1 MLMQTR
7 KCRNKTYHPYID
19 DYIDGCRN
27 RTIIVGNDMLLTCD
41 IVDET
46 LNNTNVFI
54 DVEKIDKAV
63 ELTERYFEIKLFDWE
78 LFLFALIHC
87 YYPESDTV
95 VFDEYIIMMGRGN
108 GKNGFI
114 SPVTWYLT
122 THYHGIKEYNIDIIA
137 NSEDQAETSFM
148 DIYNVLE
155 KFWSNPRNLK
165 KFFYKSLEKIKN
177 LKTGS
182 VIRYHTS
189 NAKTKDGK
197 RSACLIFDEIHEYV
211 NYAMIN
217 VFTSGFGKRKHSRVF
232 KITTN
237 GHVRDGV
244 LDKELA
250 ICNDILKGIIKNSK
264 TLPLL
269 YRVDSEEE
277 IKNPQMWHKANPSLK
292 YLPILQDTMNKEFQ
306 KMEYDEEIKSEF
318 FTKRMNWPRSNK
330 EVAVT
335 DYDKNVVPTNR
346 PLPDLT
352 GWSCTVGID
361 YAAIN
366 DWASV
371 NYHFKRGD
379 ERFDIN
385 HSWLCLQSKDL
396 NRLKVPWQEW
406 GGDVLQY
413 ITLVDDVSIN
423 PELIAEHISTMAQI
437 YNIKKI
443 ALDNNRYA
451 LVASALKK
459 IGYDAKE
466 NKNVVLVRPN
476 DIYKVQTVIDDCFT
490 RHLFTWGDYPP
501 LRWAV
506 NNAKKLSAGKKE
518 GTETGNYYYG
528 KIEPKSRKT
537 DPFMALV
544 HSMTIES
551 ELEGGTCQYDD
562 IPVIM

>member
-1 MLMQTR
+1 MAILMQTR
-7 KCRNKTYHPYID
+7 KCNYHPYID
-19 DYIDGCRN
+19 EYIDGCRN
-27 RTIIVGNDMLLTCD
+27 GTIVVGNDILLACD
-41 IVDET
+41 IVEEK
-46 LNNTNVFI
+46 LNNPDVFI
-54 DVEKIDKAV
+54 DTEKIDKAI

-78 LFLFALIHC
+78 LFIFALIHC
-87 YYPESDTV
+87 YYVSTDTV
-95 VFDEYIIMMGRGN
+95 VFDEFIIMMGRGD

-114 SPVTWYLT
+114 SPVAWYLT
-122 THYHGIKEYNIDIIA
+122 THYHGIKEYNVDIIA

-155 KFWSNPRNLK
+155 RYWGKLK

-197 RSACLIFDEIHEYV
+197 RSACLIFDEIHEYMT
-211 NYAMIN
+211 YAMIN

-250 ICNDILKGIIKNSK
+250 ICSDILKGIIKNSK

-277 IKNPQMWHKANPSLK
+277 IKNPLMWHKPCPSLK
-292 YLPILQDTMNKEFQ
+292 YLPVLQDTMNKEFA

-318 FTKRMNWPRSNK
+318 YTKRMNWPRSNK

-335 DYDKNVVPTNR
+335 DYDKNIVPTNR
-346 PLPDLT
+346 PLPDMT

-361 YAAIN
+361 YAQIN

-423 PELIAEHISTMAQI
+423 PELIAEHITTMAQT

-459 IGYDAKE
+459 IGFDAKE

-506 NNAKKLSAGKKE
+506 NNTKKMSAGKKE
-518 GTETGNYYYG
+518 GTETGNYYYA
-528 KIEPKSRKT
+528 KIESKSRKT

-544 HSMTIES
+544 HAMTIES

>member
-1 MLMQTR
+1 MTM
-7 KCRNKTYHPYID
+7 KCREKDYHPYID
-19 DYIDGCRN
+19 NYIDGCRN
-27 RTIIVGNDMLLTCD
+27 GTIVVGKDILLACD
-41 IVDET
+41 LVEEK
-46 LNNTNVFI
+46 LNNPDVFI
-54 DVEKIDKAV
+54 DFEKIDKAV

-87 YYPESDTV
+87 YYTSNDTV
-95 VFDEYIIMMGRGN
+95 VFDEYEIMMGRGN

-114 SPVTWYLT
+114 SPVAWYLT
-122 THYHGIKEYNIDIIA
+122 THYHGIKSYNIDIIA
-137 NSEDQAETSFM
+137 NSEDQAGTSFE
-148 DIYNVLE
+148 DIYVVL
-155 KFWSNPRNLK
+155 KDNWTKLK
-165 KFFYKSLEKIKN
+165 KFFYKSLELIRN

-182 VIRYHTS
+182 VIKYHTS

-197 RSACLIFDEIHEYV
+197 RSACLIFDEIHEYQT
-211 NYAMIN
+211 YAMIN

-244 LDKELA
+244 LDKELR

-269 YRVDSEEE
+269 YRVESEAE
-277 IKNPQMWHKANPSLK
+277 IKDPNMWHKANPSLK
-292 YLPILQDTMNKEFQ
+292 YLPVLLDTMQKEFA

-318 FTKRMNWPRSNK
+318 YTKRMNWPRSNMEK
-330 EVAVT
+330 AVT
-335 DYDKNVVPTNR
+335 DYDKNVLPTNR

-366 DWASV
+366 DLASV
-371 NYHFKRGD
+371 DFHFKKGD
-379 ERFDIN
+379 QRYDIS
-385 HSWLCLQSKDL
+385 HSWLCLQSKNL
-396 NRLKVPWQEW
+396 GLLKVPWKEW

-423 PELIAEHISTMAQI
+423 PELLADYIASMATR

-459 IGYDAKE
+459 IGFDAKE
-466 NKNVVLVRPN
+466 NKNIVLVRPN
-476 DIYKVQTVIDDCFT
+476 DIYKVQTVIDDCFN

-506 NNAKKLSAGKKE
+506 NNTKLLSAGKKE
-518 GTETGNYYYG
+518 GTETGNFYYG
-528 KIEPKSRKT
+528 KIEQKSRKT

-544 HSMTIES
+544 HAMTIES
-551 ELEGGTCQYDD
+551 ELEEAQCSYYN
-562 IPVIM
+562 IPVIIGG